1 LDHIEDPRQRL
12 IEYTRGA
19 IELVR
24 GEPALAAWFEPDES
38 GATARMGRGAE
49 EERLVVQRFVVASVL
64 GKELLNTQWGVGE
77 TG

>member
-1 LDHIEDPRQRL
+1 
-12 IEYTRGA
+12 
-19 IELVR
+19 
-24 GEPALAAWFEPDES
+24 
-38 GATARMGRGAE
+38 MGRGAE